1 MNRNLT
7 LWIVSAVFVVLLP
20 MGIVS
25 LSTSSQPAEVSTKT
39 DVATDPPK
47 TKQSASMAPTG
58 IDVAEEASSP
68 SIEKVVAPTVV
79 HLEPA
84 SEFAEAAALGGA
96 SSPETSADKPS
107 KEEDSEES
115 PMPAM
120 AAGVDYFGGGTDS
133 LVGEDLDATVL
144 GDEPEAKGPPQ
155 VIADAEDRL
164 AITVIRP
171 KKNLV
176 LPQDEIIGRCRDK
189 AATGYAITLVKSAQV
204 GASWWVQ
211 ESLPRKWT
219 YFRAKARFGN
229 AKTEDGSRFKVV
241 VAFLPDDVDIPDTG
255 TQYREIPKEF
265 RLSQELEFTLR
276 RR

>member
-25 LSTSSQPAEVSTKT
+25 LSSSSQPEK
-39 DVATDPPK
+39 DATETASDDGPGK
-47 TKQSASMAPTG
+47 TKRSDSKSPAGG
-58 IDVAEEASSP
+58 IDAAGQSNSP
-68 SIEKVVAPTVV
+68 STEEVVAPTVV

-84 SEFAEAAALGGA
+84 SEFAEATAPGTDTPELT
-96 SSPETSADKPS
+96 SPDETPK
-107 KEEDSEES
+107 EDSDEP

-120 AAGVDYFGGGTDS
+120 AAGIDYFGGGTDS
-133 LVGEDLDATVL
+133 LVGENLDATVL
-144 GDEPEAKGPPQ
+144 GDEPEAQAPPE
-155 VIADAEDRL
+155 VNADSGDRL

-171 KKNLV
+171 KQNLV

-189 AATGYAITLVKSAQV
+189 AAKGYAITLVKSTQV

-219 YFRAKARFGN
+219 YFRARARFGN
-229 AKTEDGSRFKVV
+229 AKTENGSRFRVV

-276 RR
+276 RK

>member
-1 MNRNLT
+1 
-7 LWIVSAVFVVLLP
+7 
-20 MGIVS
+20 
-25 LSTSSQPAEVSTKT
+25 
-39 DVATDPPK
+39 
-47 TKQSASMAPTG
+47 
-58 IDVAEEASSP
+58 
-68 SIEKVVAPTVV
+68 
-79 HLEPA
+79 
-84 SEFAEAAALGGA
+84 
-96 SSPETSADKPS
+96 
-107 KEEDSEES
+107 
-115 PMPAM
+115 MPAM